1 MGRRASKANRNIY
14 YLARMQ
20 AAEKDPVFSSR
31 EGASDNLRIE
41 RSRLARIELDKIQPY
56 PEEILIMAKAY
67 GAPYLCGDYCKN
79 VCPIG
84 INNML
89 GEKIKGLK
97 KDSFE
102 RLSLRFISS
111 AHSVEDIS
119 RKLVDISKDGK
130 VTEEEYESFH
140 KVLKAMDE
148 LAENI
153 REIKAYIIDD
163 PVLRSRFEGDLS
175 I

>member
-1 MGRRASKANRNIY
+1 MGRRASKANKNIY

-20 AAEKDPVFSSR
+20 AAESDPVFSSR
-31 EGASDNLRIE
+31 ESASEKLRIE

-56 PEEILIMAKAY
+56 PEEILIMAEVYK
-67 GAPYLCGDYCKN
+67 APYLCNDYCKN

-84 INNML
+84 INSML
-89 GEKIKGLK
+89 GEKIKGMK
-97 KDSFE
+97 KESFE

-140 KVLKAMDE
+140 KVLSAMDE
-148 LAENI
+148 LTENI
-153 REIKAYIIDD
+153 REIKAFIVSD
-163 PVLRSRFEGDLS
+163 PVLRSRFEGDLM

>member
-1 MGRRASKANRNIY
+1 MGRRASKANKNIY

-20 AAEKDPVFSSR
+20 AAEKEPVFSSR
-31 EGASDNLRIE
+31 ENASERLRIE

-56 PEEILIMAKAY
+56 PEEILIMSKAY
-67 GAPYLCGDYCKN
+67 NAPYLCNDYCKN
-79 VCPIG
+79 ICPIG
-84 INNML
+84 INNAI
-89 GEKIKGLK
+89 GEKMKDIK

-102 RLSLRFISS
+102 RLSLRFISN

-140 KVLKAMDE
+140 KVLAAMDD
-148 LAENI
+148 LAESI
-153 REIKAYIIDD
+153 KEIKAYIVAD
-163 PVLRSRFEGDLS
+163 PVLRSRFEGDLT